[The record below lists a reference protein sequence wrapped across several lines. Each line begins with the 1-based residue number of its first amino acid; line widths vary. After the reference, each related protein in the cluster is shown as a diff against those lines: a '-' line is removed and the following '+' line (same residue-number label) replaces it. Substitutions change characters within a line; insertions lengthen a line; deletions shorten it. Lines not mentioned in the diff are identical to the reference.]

1 MSCAPSGTVPQLTA
15 WSDANRSQRWKPV
28 RVVTETADGP
38 IGAQV
43 LVQRLRPG
51 PWSRG
56 YAARGP
62 VAERYSRAA
71 LEAFTD
77 ELRREASR
85 LRLTHVV
92 VDPEIARGD
101 PAGDALAV
109 LGWQRQGHIQINQ
122 TRVVDLTLPEERLW
136 GDLRSSAR
144 WSVNKSRRGGVTVE
158 EAGPGALAE
167 FTELYEETA
176 GRVEAWNRMEYGE
189 VFRAFHRRDAA
200 TLLLARDESG
210 SAIAGLIL
218 LRCGP
223 RIVERYG
230 ASSKA
235 GLRAR
240 ANYLVKWEAIRRC
253 RERGFTLYDLW
264 GTHEP
269 GVAEFKSGFGGEERF
284 YDGAFRLVTSRAGSF
299 ALGSVRRVR
308 SYPRNHG
315 RGGRSGPSGMDTVS

>member
-1 MSCAPSGTVPQLTA
+1 
-15 WSDANRSQRWKPV
+15 
-28 RVVTETADGP
+28 
-38 IGAQV
+38 
-43 LVQRLRPG
+43 
-51 PWSRG
+51 
-56 YAARGP
+56 
-62 VAERYSRAA
+62 

-101 PAGDALAV
+101 PAGDAFAV

-122 TRVVDLTLPEERLW
+122 TRVVDLTLSEERLW

-284 YDGAFRLVTSRAGSF
+284 YDGAFRLVTSRAGWF

-308 SYPRNHG
+308 SYLRNHG
-315 RGGRSGPSGMDTVS
+315 RGGRSGTNGEDTVS